1 MPAIQ
6 SPTSVT
12 ELPPYRAM
20 LVVDVKDFSG
30 LAGRHH
36 AELTDAIPGI
46 LQQAFLR
53 CGLAEMWDEA
63 RFPRT
68 TGDGHVLGFRAALLP
83 FLINPFLGALQDEL
97 DYRNTVRPLSG
108 QEGPI
113 RMRVSINVGPVTDS
127 GGELLSDGSGT
138 ARIETHRLLD
148 SQPVRDLLARSSGT
162 TCVAAIISARAFE
175 DAVLSGY
182 AADDP
187 DLYVPAPVEVKRY
200 QGTAYLRVPKPSG
213 DLLRHGFRPAE
224 ATDAATDA
232 AEESMTDTRPDQHT
246 NSVGDVD
253 GSVVQAREYHR
264 HGGVN
269 IGGNARDVITDARGP
284 VITGTQHHTPQF
296 YGDGVTYT
304 AGNNSGDVKQR
315 FENTKRRNPKQS

>member
-1 MPAIQ
+1 MPADQ
-6 SPTSVT
+6 TPTSVA

-30 LAGRHH
+30 VPGRRH

-46 LQQAFLR
+46 LQQAFRR

-108 QEGPI
+108 QDAPI
-113 RMRVSINVGPVTDS
+113 RMRVSVNVGPATDS
-127 GGELLSDGSGT
+127 NGALLSDGSGN

-148 SQPVRDLLARSSGT
+148 CEPVRDLLARSSDT
-162 TCVAAIISARAFE
+162 TCVAAIVSARAFE

-200 QGTAYLRVPKPSG
+200 QGIAYLRVPRPSG
-213 DLLRHGFRPAE
+213 DLLRRGFHPLE
-224 ATDAATDA
+224 STEDTVTDANQ
-232 AEESMTDTRPDQHT
+232 DQHT
-246 NSVGDVD
+246 SPLVNTVGDVD

-269 IGGNARDVITDARGP
+269 IGGNARDVITDAQGP
-284 VITGTQHHTPQF
+284 VITGAQHHAPQF

-304 AGNNSGDVKQR
+304 TGNHSGNVKQR
-315 FENTKRRNPKQS
+315 FENTKRPNPKQP